1 MDRWRHCGPGR
12 QQGHGGVGHRRVLR
26 YKLCTHAPSVAL
38 LATCLRCRCE
48 AGAVAGGVSLM
59 PIDHGAPCGRAG
71 LHGGGCAGM
80 RAGERARE
88 HLENYSSEVNHD
100 ATKLWS
106 GRGTLQPHVNHAV
119 RGCIARMVGDKVVA
133 GPAVNDLRHAPLVQA
148 NDTRHV
154 QVMARGSGR
163 HERCNTRTS
172 PSEWRASGL
181 GLEDQAGVQDE
192 MQRVAKTS
200 SVTA

>member
-1 MDRWRHCGPGR
+1 
-12 QQGHGGVGHRRVLR
+12 
-26 YKLCTHAPSVAL
+26 
-38 LATCLRCRCE
+38 
-48 AGAVAGGVSLM
+48 
-59 PIDHGAPCGRAG
+59 
-71 LHGGGCAGM
+71 M

-106 GRGTLQPHVNHAV
+106 GRCTLQPHVNHAV

-133 GPAVNDLRHAPLVQA
+133 GPAVNDLRYAPLVQA

-181 GLEDQAGVQDE
+181 GLEGQAGVQDE